1 MARTTPQLDYLPTR
15 DGGEDQLHNHGF
27 APISAVTRENCA
39 GCAQLANDFAWLR
52 FHDGVADHRE
62 EFGTVQEALAY
73 AEANMD
79 AKHDPRA
86 TVIRAREHRDL
97 VA

>member
-1 MARTTPQLDYLPTR
+1 MATTPQLDYLPTR
-15 DGGEDQLHNHGF
+15 DGGADQLHTHGYV
-27 APISAVTRENCA
+27 PLTPAVRENCG

-52 FHDGVADHRE
+52 FHDAVADRRS
-62 EFGTVQEALAY
+62 EFGTVEEALAY

-86 TVIRAREHRDL
+86 TVVRAREHQDL